1 MDLNYLLL
9 REQIERVR
17 ADKAACDNSRAAH
30 RELAEC
36 YRALI
41 DDHRGAPGKP
51 LPSGLRLSSH

>member
-30 RELAEC
+30 EELAQC
-36 YRALI
+36 YRAII
-41 DDHRGAPGKP
+41 DEHRAAPARD
-51 LPSGLRLSSH
+51 LPIGLRVSSH

>member
-17 ADKAACDNSRAAH
+17 AEKASCDNSRAAH

-41 DDHRGAPGKP
+41 DDHRGASASA
-51 LPSGLRLSSH
+51 LPAGLRLSSH

>member
-36 YRALI
+36 YRTII
-41 DDHRGAPGKP
+41 DEHRRAPAP
-51 LPSGLRLSSH
+51 SLPVGMRLSSR

>member
-36 YRALI
+36 YRAI
-41 DDHRGAPGKP
+41 IEEHRAAPAQG
-51 LPSGLRLSSH
+51 LPIGLRVSPH